1 MKKTILL
8 SSIILLVGCKEQTI
22 EGLWAEKRP
31 GDLNENTTI
40 VKIEKNKWNT
50 WYRLSEYINN
60 DTPWD
65 IRDLEITK
73 EDSTICI
80 KNWSQKDPSTGVMK
94 NVERDKKPF
103 KYSIIESDQ
112 LRLVYGASAVHIY
125 YRITKA
131 EIEKSIEGQKNKELQ
146 EKEDEKINGSCLGAQ
161 EYANTLDDR
170 LPPCF
175 KADNCEKLGDGTFLV
190 HLTSHCGQDMV
201 NDGRGSF
208 GEREV
213 RVGFDG
219 KDYFVK

>member
-1 MKKTILL
+1 MKK
-8 SSIILLVGCKEQTI
+8 IILLFCVILLFGCKNQTI
-22 EGLWAEKRP
+22 EGLWAKKRP
-31 GDLNENTTI
+31 GELTENTFI
-40 VKIEKNKWNT
+40 IKIENNKWST

-65 IRDLEITK
+65 IRDLEITEK
-73 EDSTICI
+73 DSVIRI
-80 KNWSQKDPSTGVMK
+80 KNWSQKDSETGVMK
-94 NVERDKKPF
+94 NEEKDLKPF
-103 KYSIIESDQ
+103 KYSIIKSDK
-112 LRLVYGASAVHIY
+112 LRIVYGASAVHIY

-131 EIEKSIEGQKNKELQ
+131 DIEKSIEGQKNKMLQ
-146 EKEDEKINGSCLGAQ
+146 EKEDEKINGSCKGAK
-161 EYANTLDDR
+161 EYANTLDNR

-175 KADNCEKLGDGTFLV
+175 KADNCEKLGDRTFLV

-219 KDYFVK
+219 KEYFVK